1 MAKTDGLVYWVGD
14 KPSRPVAI
22 DVRDSQGRVLN
33 LSTYTDFEV
42 VMLDS
47 DNGEVD
53 LTGSF
58 LTTSGADSG
67 RFVFRFPENRSIFN
81 KAGEYL
87 LQLVIKGANGT
98 EDRTFPHTI
107 RVKKLGGIK

>member
-1 MAKTDGLVYWVGD
+1 MAKTDSLVYWVGD

-22 DVRDSQGRVLN
+22 DVRDSQGREVN
-33 LSTYTDFEV
+33 LGTYTGFEV

-47 DNGEVD
+47 DNEQID

-58 LTTSGADSG
+58 LTTSGASTG
-67 RFVFRFPENRSIFN
+67 RFVFRFPENRSLFN
-81 KAGEYL
+81 KPGEYL
-87 LQLVIKGANGT
+87 LQLVVKGANGT

-107 RVKKLGGIK
+107 MVKRLGGNR